1 MNRIITFLKNN
12 YGFFVIVGFLIY
24 VISTQTKNEPLIVK
38 GLIDC
43 ELLSNYLEKENTLN
57 RKGYGLPIINLNDYD
72 KDTIEH
78 RIVFLKK
85 QQAPTGLFSI
95 SFNCKGNRFL
105 DYYLLD
111 NGDVIRIQSSFS
123 NDNGFENRYALLYR
137 KSGST
142 VFLEDLEFIKLLK
155 ENSYIM
161 NNETSFYGLNFESD
175 TIVDIIY
182 KKRIICDSNY
192 NCEYLGPVYP
202 KILTAE
208 DLMNDFDE

>member
-1 MNRIITFLKNN
+1 MNRIVKFLKNN
-12 YGFFVIVGFLIY
+12 YGFFIIVGYLIY
-24 VISTQTKNEPLIVK
+24 IITTQTKNEPLVVVD
-38 GLIDC
+38 LTDC
-43 ELLSNYLEKENTLN
+43 ELLSNYIGEENIIN

-72 KDTIEH
+72 KDTINND
-78 RIVFLKK
+78 IIFIKK
-85 QQAPTGLFSI
+85 EQIDTGLFKVT
-95 SFNCKGNRFL
+95 FDCKKNIFL

-111 NGDVIRIQSSFS
+111 NSDVLRIQTSFS
-123 NDNGFENRYALLYR
+123 KNNEFKKRYMFVMHKESSLKYI
-137 KSGST
+137 K
-142 VFLEDLEFIKLLK
+142 ELEFIKLLK
-155 ENSYIM
+155 KNSYIM